1 MNVLCKA
8 REGHWRIHHKLY
20 CRTKSQRR
28 CVMEKLEQL
37 RQFVLPDLEDALGQP
52 VELTVD
58 VSYSAKVGFQT
69 PLHSY

>member
-1 MNVLCKA
+1 
-8 REGHWRIHHKLY
+8 
-20 CRTKSQRR
+20 
-28 CVMEKLEQL
+28 MEKLEQL
-37 RQFVLPDLEDALGQP
+37 RQFVLADLEDTLGQP

>member
-1 MNVLCKA
+1 
-8 REGHWRIHHKLY
+8 
-20 CRTKSQRR
+20 
-28 CVMEKLEQL
+28 MEKLNEL
-37 RQFVLPDLEDALGQP
+37 RELVLADLEDALGQR

>member
-1 MNVLCKA
+1 MQKLP
-8 REGHWRIHHKLY
+8 EHKGVQVPS
-20 CRTKSQRR
+20 T
-28 CVMEKLEQL
+28 EQL
-37 RQFVLPDLEDALGQP
+37 LEDALGQP

>member
-1 MNVLCKA
+1 
-8 REGHWRIHHKLY
+8 
-20 CRTKSQRR
+20 
-28 CVMEKLEQL
+28 MEKLEQL
-37 RQFVLPDLEDALGQP
+37 RQFVLPDLEHALGQP